1 MEFTTWNSAYMSR
14 PSSQSDV
21 APEEQEIRGA
31 YMDQNYYAGM
41 VKYYI

>member
-21 APEEQEIRGA
+21 APEERDVTGQ
-31 YMDQNYYAGM
+31 YMDQNYYAGV